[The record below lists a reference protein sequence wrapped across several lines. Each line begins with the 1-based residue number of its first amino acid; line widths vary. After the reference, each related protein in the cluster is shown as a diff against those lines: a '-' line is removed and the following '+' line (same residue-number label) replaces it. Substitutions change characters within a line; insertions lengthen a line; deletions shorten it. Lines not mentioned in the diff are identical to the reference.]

1 MLGGMKTNAEP
12 AENAA
17 DFQNVGECLYRH
29 IPTGGYYALVKRAGK
44 QIRFPCRV
52 VFKTGMFWS

>member
-1 MLGGMKTNAEP
+1 MKTNAEP
-12 AENAA
+12 AEKAA